1 MWWSFPRPSS
11 VEEKSK
17 AAQIFHRDLDDF
29 KFAKFFIYLT
39 DVEQDDGP
47 HVYVKKSHKPNFKDT
62 LRDKFLIHRVEDKNI
77 SKRFKESDVAEIHGK
92 AGTIFFED
100 TYGYHKGMPPTKKA
114 RLLMCIVM
122 ATIDYKVQ
130 YFQHQV

>member
-1 MWWSFPRPSS
+1 
-11 VEEKSK
+11 
-17 AAQIFHRDLDDF
+17 
-29 KFAKFFIYLT
+29 
-39 DVEQDDGP
+39 
-47 HVYVKKSHKPNFKDT
+47 
-62 LRDKFLIHRVEDKNI
+62 
-77 SKRFKESDVAEIHGK
+77 ESDVAEIHGK